1 MIIDEEQKFGVS
13 VKEKLKALKIN
24 VDTLTLTATP
34 IPRTLQFSLMG
45 ARDLSVINTPPP
57 NRYPIHTELH
67 RFDKELIKNAID
79 YEYRRNG
86 QVFFIHNRIEN
97 IYEIESLINKLVPHA
112 PTAVIHGR
120 MKPKELEDI
129 MSGFINEDFVVLIA
143 TSIIESGLDIPN
155 ANTII
160 INNAQ
165 NFGLSDLHQ
174 LRGRVGR
181 SDKKAFCYLM
191 APPEST
197 LTGEARQRLNA
208 IETFSELGSGFNIAM
223 QDLDIRG
230 AGNLLGG
237 EQSGFISDIGY
248 ETYHKILDEAMLE
261 LREEEFKQLF
271 NENLETQNII
281 PAADSKFVS
290 DCHLDTDLELRF
302 SDDYIENAE
311 ERLRL
316 YRALDAINEEHEL
329 IKFESELKDRFGELP
344 IQTLELL
351 NAVRLRRKAM
361 SLGMEKILLR
371 NAKMTCYLVSD
382 QDSAFY
388 RSDIFTAII
397 EFLKKYPKKSALK
410 EYKNK
415 LTMSFQDIKSV
426 REAMA
431 TLEMIK

>member
-1 MIIDEEQKFGVS
+1 

-45 ARDLSVINTPPP
+45 ARDLSVINSAPP

-97 IYEIESLINKLVPHA
+97 IFEIESLINKLLPHA
-112 PTAVIHGR
+112 STAVIHGR
-120 MKPKELEDI
+120 MKPKQLEDV
-129 MSGFINEDFVVLIA
+129 MSGFINEDYTVLIA

-160 INNAQ
+160 INNAHY
-165 NFGLSDLHQ
+165 FGLSDLHQ

-191 APPEST
+191 TPPEST
-197 LTGEARQRLNA
+197 LTGEAIQRLRA

-248 ETYHKILDEAMLE
+248 ETYHKILDEAMIE
-261 LREEEFKQLF
+261 LRDEEFKELF
-271 NENLETQNII
+271 KGNLDTVPEIHDK
-281 PAADSKFVS
+281 PLAFVG
-290 DCHLDTDLELRF
+290 DCYLDTDLELRF
-302 SDDYIENAE
+302 TDNYIENSE

-316 YRALDAINEEHEL
+316 YRELDAVADEDGL
-329 IKFESELKDRFGELP
+329 QKFERELKDRFGTLP
-344 IQTLELL
+344 VQTIELL

-361 SLGMEKILLR
+361 TLGMEKILLR
-371 NAKMTCYLVSD
+371 NGKMTCYLVSD
-382 QDSAFY
+382 QNASFY
-388 RSDIFTAII
+388 HSETFTSII
-397 EFLKKYPKKSALK
+397 EFLKKYPKKSSMK
-410 EYKNK
+410 EYKDK
-415 LTMSFQDIKSV
+415 LTMSFQDITNVKD
-426 REAMA
+426 ALA
-431 TLEMIK
+431 TLAIIKHPND